1 MVIHRPGKL
10 WISILAVL
18 SSLQLSVGSAFNVI
32 YAINAG
38 GDAHTDSHGIYY
50 LGDPL
55 KGKIGTESDYGR
67 QLLAIN
73 RVSKHDE
80 ILYQTERYHHDTFG
94 YDLPVS
100 GDGQY
105 VLILKFCEVYFNG
118 PNMKVFDVLLDR
130 HTIVSD
136 LDIYALVG
144 KGTAHDEYIFF
155 TISRGRLYIKDKNS
169 EIRGSKLK
177 LEFLKGFKDNPKI
190 NAILL
195 IKDYNEAILPRLP
208 PLINDHHTGASGMDS
223 IGDQYHSHSYPV
235 SDDDGPIA
243 DGGDDN
249 IMDDFL
255 SASPEEST
263 KASSK
268 MRKTSGPKQPNP
280 YSLDDSS
287 IMLPVFI
294 AIGAFIPL
302 LFCLLDTFVD
312 NFGGLLVVND
322 MDPLPKMGK
331 GLTIP
336 PIHKNK

>member
-1 MVIHRPGKL
+1 MISHRLDRL
-10 WISILAVL
+10 WLSVLAVL
-18 SSLQLSVGSAFNVI
+18 FSAKFSFGSNFNVI

-55 KGKIGTESDYGR
+55 KGEVGTESDYGR

-73 RVSKHDE
+73 RVNKQDE
-80 ILYQTERYHHDTFG
+80 ILYQTERYHHDTFS
-94 YDLPVS
+94 YDIPVS
-100 GDGQY
+100 GDGKY

-118 PNMKVFDVLLDR
+118 PNMKVFDILLDR
-130 HTIVSD
+130 HKIISD
-136 LDIYALVG
+136 LDIHALVG
-144 KGTAHDEYIFF
+144 KGTAHDELIFF
-155 TISRGRLYIKDKNS
+155 SISQGLLYLNEKKS

-177 LEFLKGFKDNPKI
+177 LEFVKGYKDNPKI

-208 PLINDHHTGASGMDS
+208 PLNNDHLTSTHGVDRV
-223 IGDQYHSHSYPV
+223 DDHYHSQPYSL
-235 SDDDGPIA
+235 SDDEGPIIET
-243 DGGDDN
+243 GDDS

-255 SASPEEST
+255 NAPTDELIKSASI
-263 KASSK
+263 

-302 LFCLLDTFVD
+302 LFCLCRL
-312 NFGGLLVVND
+312 
-322 MDPLPKMGK
+322 
-331 GLTIP
+331 
-336 PIHKNK
+336 

>member
-1 MVIHRPGKL
+1 MVSHQLGTL
-10 WISILAVL
+10 WLSVLAVL
-18 SSLQLSVGSAFNVI
+18 CAARTSLGSPFNVI

-55 KGKIGTESDYGR
+55 KGKLGTESDYGR

-73 RVSKHDE
+73 RVNKHDE
-80 ILYQTERYHHDTFG
+80 ILYQTERYHHDTFS
-94 YDLPVS
+94 YDIPVS

-130 HTIVSD
+130 HTIVSE

-144 KGTAHDEYIFF
+144 KGTAHDELIFF
-155 TISRGRLYIKDKNS
+155 SVSRGRLYVKEKNS
-169 EIRGSKLK
+169 EIRGGKLK
-177 LEFLKGFKDNPKI
+177 LEFLKGYKDNPKI

-195 IKDYNEAILPRLP
+195 IKDYNEATLPRLP
-208 PLINDHHTGASGMDS
+208 PLNSDHLAASANGIDHV
-223 IGDQYHSHSYPV
+223 GDHYHSLPYSL
-235 SDDDGPIA
+235 SDDDGPTVET
-243 DGGDDN
+243 GDDS

-255 SASPEEST
+255 TAPPDESVKPAST
-263 KASSK
+263 V
-268 MRKTSGPKQPNP
+268 RKTSGPKQPNP

-302 LFCLLDTFVD
+302 LFCLCRL
-312 NFGGLLVVND
+312 
-322 MDPLPKMGK
+322 
-331 GLTIP
+331 
-336 PIHKNK
+336 